1 MSTEY
6 LKLTAYV
13 NRASEL
19 AECVQADLKAGQK
32 ISTKTIAALARFI
45 KAADNVKDML
55 EEITEIDPTLN

>member
-19 AECVQADLKAGQK
+19 AECLQADLKAGNK
-32 ISTKTIAALARFI
+32 ITTKTVNALARFI
-45 KAADNVKDML
+45 KAADNVRDML
-55 EEITEIDPTLN
+55 ETITEIDTNLN